1 MNTNLPAVA
10 WTAHSGVPVP
20 PYYAILGVVPT
31 ATAGEIRRAYYK
43 RAAQCHPDSNV
54 KSPGAAG
61 EFERLAEAY
70 ATLSDTALRRA
81 YDVQHGVNRGGRAA
95 ELRGRIDASTPSTP
109 LPTAVRGEPPVP
121 SDVVSPVA
129 DTVTQTTA
137 DPAPTASS
145 PAAPDVVDAADDD
158 DDYVPAPAP
167 TRRVPAPE
175 HNG

>member
-20 PYYAILGVVPT
+20 PHYAIIGAVPT

-109 LPTAVRGEPPVP
+109 VPGGEPPLP
-121 SDVVSPVA
+121 SEVSPATA
-129 DTVTQTTA
+129 DTVTTAEA
-137 DPAPTASS
+137 DPTPTAPS
-145 PAAPDVVDAADDD
+145 PAAPDGDAGDD

-175 HNG
+175 HNV